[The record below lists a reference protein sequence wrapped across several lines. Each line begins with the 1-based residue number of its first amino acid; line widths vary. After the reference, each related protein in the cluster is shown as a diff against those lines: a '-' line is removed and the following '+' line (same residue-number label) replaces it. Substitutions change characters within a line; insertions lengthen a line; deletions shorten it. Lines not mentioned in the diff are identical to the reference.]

1 MSGKTKI
8 EWTEMS
14 WNPVTGC
21 TKISPGCMNCYAEKF
36 AFRLQRMG
44 VKQYKNGFKVTL
56 QRNALKA
63 PYTWKSPRRVFVNS
77 MSDLFHKD
85 IPLSY
90 IKEVFNVMNDC
101 KHIQFQILT
110 KRSERLLELNDKLN
124 WSDNIWMGVTVE
136 MNEYV
141 YRIKELK
148 EIDSKIKFISFEPL
162 LGPIGRISLKGI
174 DWVIVGGES
183 GAGARP
189 IKEEWVLKLRDM
201 SEKESIPFFFKQWG
215 GFNKHKTGKLLE
227 GKIYNDYP
235 VESEP
240 IYSYSGK

>member
-21 TKISPGCMNCYAEKF
+21 TKVSPGCMNCYAEKF
-36 AFRLQRMG
+36 AYRLQLMG
-44 VKQYKNGFKVTL
+44 VKQYKNAFKVTL
-56 QRNALKA
+56 QPDALKV
-63 PYTWKSPRRVFVNS
+63 PYSWKTPRKVFVNS

-90 IKEVFNVMNDC
+90 IKKVFKVMIDC
-101 KHIQFQILT
+101 EHIQFQILT
-110 KRSERLLELNDKLN
+110 KRSERLLEVNDKLN
-124 WSDNIWMGVTVE
+124 WSKNIWMGVTVE
-136 MNEYV
+136 SDEYI
-141 YRIKELK
+141 YRINDLK
-148 EIDSKIKFISFEPL
+148 KTDAKLKFISFEPL
-162 LGPIGRISLKGI
+162 LGPIGRVSLSGI

-189 IKEEWVLKLRDM
+189 IKEEWVLKLRDLC
-201 SEKESIPFFFKQWG
+201 ENKGIPFFFKQWG

-227 GKIYNDYP
+227 GKVYNEYP
-235 VESEP
+235 FESKV
-240 IYSYSGK
+240 INSYAGK